1 MEAAFGLGAPPAAVR
16 DVGTLYA
23 HHPHPV
29 WTPCKGKQPGGA
41 ETSQAR
47 ATSTGL
53 RPHLLPPPPPY
64 ENPNKTRRTRRDKN
78 SAPRQPVAK
87 ERELESPEKRVA
99 HRRSSLP
106 NAVTAPTQDDDPF
119 LANYRGPSAVRPT
132 SRAPSRNRGPFGYP
146 NIDDLTPSR
155 ITTAEPLD
163 LYADY
168 EEEEGEIVDHHPGQI
183 PDETPRSSA
192 RHPHR
197 NPPNP
202 HHPSN
207 VPPPADDPMDGAD
220 ADGAT
225 DGFPTD
231 STFKALAPTNQ
242 EKNPHVLYPAYTPSG
257 PDDLVA
263 ATTNFQINTG
273 EWRALVMAFQT
284 ATENTAAAQVDAA
297 LADPPAMSSSSPSEL
312 VRAVEPITGPNG
324 LFVVPP
330 TAAKK
335 PLNERDKYT
344 APLAMIGRA
353 ATPAIRDALL
363 RHSVIPISKSLA
375 VHILPIDTDARTWT
389 MGLFKCNWPGGGEET
404 AASFRL
410 AAFKEA
416 RKKGPLRDLIVQ
428 ATQPGAIT
436 SPDARVQEFART
448 FIAVYLD
455 HPKDPVWVMYGR
467 PCTKNFELWE
477 AIRCHARNMSMEDG
491 LTLFLPLG
499 RIPRGEES
507 RPPPIAISANSTITS
522 RMSARMLKLSTGVGP
537 PKSSQARPPV
547 YLPTDRKGKAAITKA
562 GAGGVFGVDAAA
574 GAAAAKIASPLWT
587 PRYPLHVP
595 QSKYTTTVQ
604 CTVVALDLGPEEVVW
619 TGNGEDDRVAVGEV
633 EQEAANPPWEPAL
646 QDSRLQGSPQNT
658 HSTANE
664 TSDTRGSGG
673 SATGHRPTGESV
685 RMAGESAA
693 RRSEGCRDCNDPE
706 RESTSATPDG
716 ERRAANPAQ
725 GSIDPNAM
733 MLYASDGLVYR
744 DPVHRDESNTV
755 RVSHQPVI
763 GLDPVQ
769 GNGAP
774 SSETLQMPRDSLREH
789 VENPIG
795 DGTTGRAGMDE
806 NDREHT
812 GDQSPPP
819 LPQRSKRPVATPTT
833 PVTKPAPTPS

>member
-1 MEAAFGLGAPPAAVR
+1 MDEVALDG
-16 DVGTLYA
+16 
-23 HHPHPV
+23 
-29 WTPCKGKQPGGA
+29 Q
-41 ETSQAR
+41 QA
-47 ATSTGL
+47 
-53 RPHLLPPPPPY
+53 PPPPPY

-132 SRAPSRNRGPFGYP
+132 SRAPSRNRRPFGYP

-168 EEEEGEIVDHHPGQI
+168 EEEEGEIVDHPGQI

-297 LADPPAMSSSSPSEL
+297 LADPPRHVLLLPFLGGSWFFQHHRNAASEL

-353 ATPAIRDALL
+353 ATPAIRDAHL

-389 MGLFKCNWPGGGEET
+389 MGLFKCNWPGE
-404 AASFRL
+404 
-410 AAFKEA
+410 
-416 RKKGPLRDLIVQ
+416 GPPRDLIVQ

-436 SPDARVQEFART
+436 SPDARVQEFTRT
-448 FIAVYLD
+448 FVAVYLD

-477 AIRCHARNMSMEDG
+477 AIRCHARNMSMEAG

-507 RPPPIAISANSTITS
+507 RPPANCNICKLDDHLSYVCPYAQAVDWRGPSEVISSMT
-522 RMSARMLKLSTGVGP
+522 TG
-537 PKSSQARPPV
+537 
-547 YLPTDRKGKAAITKA
+547 
-562 GAGGVFGVDAAA
+562 
-574 GAAAAKIASPLWT
+574 
-587 PRYPLHVP
+587 
-595 QSKYTTTVQ
+595 
-604 CTVVALDLGPEEVVW
+604 
-619 TGNGEDDRVAVGEV
+619 V

-763 GLDPVQ
+763 GLDPMQ

-774 SSETLQMPRDSLREH
+774 SSETLQMPRDSLCEH

-812 GDQSPPP
+812 GDQG
-819 LPQRSKRPVATPTT
+819 SKRPVATPTT